1 MKSTS
6 IAFGLLGGLASAEYH
21 HPRHFHTFY
30 ARNETTAAPSTTLT
44 VQITQV
50 HTITSCAPTI
60 TNCPIKNGT
69 EAVVTEVVDLTTTVC
84 PVTEAEGVSSSVVGD
99 HSSGKITGK
108 TSTLTTTPAPGTTS
122 DVSPTTEG
130 VVNYPTQ
137 DVPSPTG
144 EITGSVIVSESTGVV
159 EKTLSV
165 TVGPESSQSVL
176 VTTVHSTYTSQVTV
190 TMPPPGADYPGAGTS
205 VEGTTTLTST
215 STGTRTVTVPGETE
229 TASPEGP
236 EASDEGSSEDSSE
249 GSNESSNE
257 GSCGGACE
265 CPPATTVTVTE
276 TVPASTVYV
285 TAPVPTSTSTSVEAV
300 AEEPYPT
307 GTVPS
312 EEDGSDV
319 TPTPAPED
327 SEDVE
332 GGNDAEDGED
342 ADECTE
348 QEEVVEGEEGGEE
361 EVVEVTATVVPVPYP
376 TAGPSGNGTVPTTSS
391 AIVSSS
397 VDVSPTGSSSA
408 GVSPSPSSSTSA
420 TEGVPTYPASSPT
433 MSASSSAV
441 VSSSTAVSPNSSAT
455 VSPSSSTQGT
465 TSTPEPVANYPTY
478 PTYPAAPARK

>member
-50 HTITSCAPTI
+50 HTITSCAPTV

-84 PVTEAEGVSSSVVGD
+84 PVTEAEGVSSSVIGD

-108 TSTLTTTPAPGTTS
+108 TSTVTTTPAPGTTS
-122 DVSPTTEG
+122 DVSPTTDG
-130 VVNYPTQ
+130 AVNYPTQ

-144 EITGSVIVSESTGVV
+144 ENSGSVIVSETTGVV

-165 TVGPESSQSVL
+165 TVGPESSKSVL
-176 VTTVHSTYTSQVTV
+176 VTTVQSTYTSQVTV
-190 TMPPPGADYPGAGTS
+190 TMPRPGGDAPGAGTS

-215 STGTRTVTVPGETE
+215 STGTRTVTIPGETE
-229 TASPEGP
+229 TASPERP
-236 EASDEGSSEDSSE
+236 ETSNE
-249 GSNESSNE
+249 GSNEGSNG

-265 CPPATTVTVTE
+265 CLPATTVTVTE
-276 TVPASTVYV
+276 TIPASTVYV
-285 TAPVPTSTSTSVEAV
+285 TAPVPTSTSTSVKAV

-312 EEDGSDV
+312 EEDSKDV
-319 TPTPAPED
+319 TPAPED
-327 SEDVE
+327 SE
-332 GGNDAEDGED
+332 GAKDGED
-342 ADECTE
+342 ADECPE
-348 QEEVVEGEEGGEE
+348 QGEVVEGEED
-361 EVVEVTATVVPVPYP
+361 VVEVTATVVPVPYP
-376 TAGPSGNGTVPTTSS
+376 TAGHPGNGTVPT
-391 AIVSSS
+391 ASS
-397 VDVSPTGSSSA
+397 VNIKPTGSNSA
-408 GVSPSPSSSTSA
+408 EVSPSSSASA
-420 TEGVPTYPASSPT
+420 TEGVPTYPVVPVSSPT
-433 MSASSSAV
+433 MS
-441 VSSSTAVSPNSSAT
+441 VSSSTAVSPDSA
-455 VSPSSSTQGT
+455 SPSSSTQGT
-465 TSTPEPVANYPTY
+465 TSTPEPVADYPTY

>member
-6 IAFGLLGGLASAEYH
+6 IAFGLLSGLASAEYH

-44 VQITQV
+44 VEVTQV

-84 PVTEAEGVSSSVVGD
+84 PVTEAEGISSSVIGD

-122 DVSPTTEG
+122 GVSPTTEG
-130 VVNYPTQ
+130 GVNYPTQ

-144 EITGSVIVSESTGVV
+144 ENTGSVIVSETTGVV
-159 EKTLSV
+159 EETLSV
-165 TVGPESSQSVL
+165 TVGPESSKSVL
-176 VTTVHSTYTSQVTV
+176 VTTVQSTYTSQVTV
-190 TMPPPGADYPGAGTS
+190 TMPPPGGDYPSAGTSAGTS
-205 VEGTTTLTST
+205 VEGTTTITST
-215 STGTRTVTVPGETE
+215 STGTRTVTIPGETE

-236 EASDEGSSEDSSE
+236 ET
-249 GSNESSNE
+249 SNE
-257 GSCGGACE
+257 GSDGSNEGSDGSSDGGSCEGACQ

-276 TVPASTVYV
+276 TMPASTVYV
-285 TAPVPTSTSTSVEAV
+285 TAPVPTSTSTSVNAV

-312 EEDGSDV
+312 EEDVS
-319 TPTPAPED
+319 PTAAPED
-327 SEDVE
+327 GEDVE
-332 GGNDAEDGED
+332 GVEDGED
-342 ADECTE
+342 ADECPE
-348 QEEVVEGEEGGEE
+348 QEEGEE
-361 EVVEVTATVVPVPYP
+361 EIVEVTATVVPVPYP
-376 TAGPSGNGTVPTTSS
+376 TAGPSGNGTIPTTSS

-408 GVSPSPSSSTSA
+408 DVSPSSSTSA
-420 TEGVPTYPASSPT
+420 TESVPTYPGMTVSSPT

-441 VSSSTAVSPNSSAT
+441 VSSSTAVSPNPSAT
-455 VSPSSSTQGT
+455 VSSSSQDT
-465 TSTPEPVANYPTY
+465 TSTSEPVADYPTY
-478 PTYPAAPARK
+478 PTYPAVPARK

>member
-6 IAFGLLGGLASAEYH
+6 IAFGLLSGLASAEYH

-30 ARNETTAAPSTTLT
+30 ARNATTAYPSTTLT
-44 VQITQV
+44 VEVTQV

-84 PVTEAEGVSSSVVGD
+84 PVTEAEGIASSVIGD

-108 TSTLTTTPAPGTTS
+108 TSTLTTTPAPGTTG

-144 EITGSVIVSESTGVV
+144 ENTGGVVVSQTTGVV
-159 EKTLSV
+159 EETLSV
-165 TVGPESSQSVL
+165 TVGPESSKSVL
-176 VTTVHSTYTSQVTV
+176 VTTVRSTYTSQITV
-190 TMPPPGADYPGAGTS
+190 TMPPPGADYPDAGTS
-205 VEGTTTLTST
+205 VEDTTTITST

-236 EASDEGSSEDSSE
+236 ETSDEGSSE
-249 GSNESSNE
+249 GSD
-257 GSCGGACE
+257 GGACE

-276 TVPASTVYV
+276 TMPASTVYV
-285 TAPVPTSTSTSVEAV
+285 TAPVPTSTSTGVKAV
-300 AEEPYPT
+300 TEEPYPT

-312 EEDGSDV
+312 EEDDEDV
-319 TPTPAPED
+319 TPAPED
-327 SEDVE
+327 GEDAE
-332 GGNDAEDGED
+332 GDKDAEDGED
-342 ADECTE
+342 ADECPE
-348 QEEVVEGEEGGEE
+348 QEEVVEGEEDGEE

-376 TAGPSGNGTVPTTSS
+376 TAGPSGNGTVPTSSTYS

-408 GVSPSPSSSTSA
+408 GVSPSSSTSA
-420 TEGVPTYPASSPT
+420 TEGVPTYPGMPVSSST

-455 VSPSSSTQGT
+455 VSSSTQGT
-465 TSTPEPVANYPTY
+465 TSTPEPVADYPTY
-478 PTYPAAPARK
+478 PTYPAVPARK